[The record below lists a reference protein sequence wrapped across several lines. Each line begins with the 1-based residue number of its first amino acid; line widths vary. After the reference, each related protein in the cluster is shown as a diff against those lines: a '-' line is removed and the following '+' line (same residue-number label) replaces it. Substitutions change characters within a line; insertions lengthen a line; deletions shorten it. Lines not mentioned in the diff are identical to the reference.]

1 MGSRKSIEQIFEE
14 FTLDPK
20 EPVFTT
26 GVVCKL
32 LKIPVWVLKQLDR
45 EGLVSPPRKDDNKSR
60 LYSIRQVK
68 VLKRCWYYMHVKGVK
83 VNGLRIIL
91 RMEKIGR

>member
-1 MGSRKSIEQIFEE
+1 MVRKTSIEKVFEE
-14 FTLDPK
+14 FKLDPQ

-32 LKIPVWVLKQLDR
+32 LKVPIWVLKQLDS
-45 EGLVSPPRKDDNKSR
+45 EGIVSPPRKGENISR
-60 LYSIRQVK
+60 LYSTVQIK
-68 VLKRCWYYMHVKGVK
+68 KLKRCWFYIDQKGVK

-91 RMEKIGR
+91 KMEKDMG

>member
-1 MGSRKSIEQIFEE
+1 MVKRRVIENVFEE
-14 FTLDPK
+14 FELDPK

-32 LKIPVWVLKQLDR
+32 LKIPIWVLKQLDN
-45 EGLVSPPRKDDNKSR
+45 EGLVSPPRKSEKKSR
-60 LYSIRQVK
+60 LYSVVQIRT
-68 VLKRCWYYMHVKGVK
+68 LKKCWYFMNKKGVK

-91 RMEKIGR
+91 SMEKERE